1 MRSDETIK
9 QSVLAGL
16 GVALMTR
23 DTVAGEL
30 AAGRVVELSLPGL
43 PVRREWHLAHAA
55 GRKMTPLADAFREHV
70 VSQMVHLRR
79 TRSGP

>member
-1 MRSDETIK
+1 
-9 QSVLAGL
+9 
-16 GVALMTR
+16 
-23 DTVAGEL
+23 
-30 AAGRVVELSLPGL
+30 VELSLPGL